1 MRCRCCFRMGGCM
14 FDLDLRRCATSLGS
28 ENWEL
33 CTSTSICGV
42 GLAMH
47 GTEMYEDRRWISS
60 AGSDYSSFGSLSGK
74 IKHFQLSRSRRPKI
88 DAIHQSGMTMPISQ
102 LKWLTGEKARTAGT
116 NHHASNESGKV
127 VARTNE

>member
-1 MRCRCCFRMGGCM
+1 M

-33 CTSTSICGV
+33 CISTSICGV

-47 GTEMYEDRRWISS
+47 GTETYEDKRWISS

-74 IKHFQLSRSRRPKI
+74 IKHFQLSRRRRPKI
-88 DAIHQSGMTMPISQ
+88 DPIHKSGENDHANISTKMAYRRQ
-102 LKWLTGEKARTAGT
+102 RKDSR
-116 NHHASNESGKV
+116 
-127 VARTNE
+127 R